1 MSISFSVS
9 ELSTII
15 RCLQIEETGAPSVSD
30 AVLVTR
36 AYYRFC
42 SEYDYFRSNGGSLSG
57 VRQYLKLLRGAI
69 KTFNALE
76 HRTVDE
82 SVVIRKLY
90 R

>member
-9 ELSTII
+9 ELSTIVN
-15 RCLQIEETGAPSVSD
+15 CLKVEETGAASFSD
-30 AVLVTR
+30 AILVTR

-42 SEYDYFRSNGGSLSG
+42 DEYDYFRSNGGSLSG

-69 KTFNALE
+69 KTYNALE

-82 SVVIRKLY
+82 SVVIVKLY